1 MTSDAVTLRDLVEV
15 LNDGTKFYQEAAARV
30 ALPQFQQIFRQM
42 ARTKAALA
50 DDFKTLIVASGESA
64 PEGGTFRGA
73 ILKAY
78 AEIAAKLSSTPN
90 AEYVAQLEDCED
102 RIVSEFRAAAVSA
115 NDAAVQA
122 LIEKHM
128 PKVLQDHEQM
138 RALKAAMRP
147 T

>member
-1 MTSDAVTLRDLVEV
+1 MTSDTATLTDLVEV
-15 LNDGTKFYQEAAARV
+15 LNDGTKFYEEAAARV
-30 ALPQFQQIFRQM
+30 ALPQFRQIFRQM
-42 ARTKAALA
+42 AKTKAALA
-50 DDFKTLIVASGESA
+50 DDFKALLVASGESA

-73 ILKAY
+73 ILKVY
-78 AEIAAKLSSTPN
+78 AEIAAKLSSAPN
-90 AEYVAQLEDCED
+90 AEYVGQLEDCED
-102 RIVSEFRAAAVSA
+102 RIVREFRAAVNSS
-115 NDAAVQA
+115 NDAVVRA